1 MSSSPLRYTLKA
13 VSSGSV
19 PKTRQEIN
27 TPLPVCTATV
37 PRLSFSTCLP
47 SRGWIGEPLLDEL
60 LDEELEL
67 LELELDEELLELDEL
82 LDEELLELEELLLE
96 LLELD
101 CSGSVAPVPPP
112 QAVKM
117 TVDDKILR
125 PKILIF
131 ILRGTP

>member
-1 MSSSPLRYTLKA
+1 MSNWPLRYTLKA

-19 PKTRQEIN
+19 AKTRQEIN

-37 PRLSFSTCLP
+37 PRPSFSTCLP

-82 LDEELLELEELLLE
+82 LLDEELLELEELLLE
-96 LLELD
+96 PD

>member
-1 MSSSPLRYTLKA
+1 M
-13 VSSGSV
+13 
-19 PKTRQEIN
+19 
-27 TPLPVCTATV
+27 
-37 PRLSFSTCLP
+37 PRPSFSTCLP

-82 LDEELLELEELLLE
+82 LLDEELLELEELLLE
-96 LLELD
+96 PD